1 MYLVTFSMTGRIILQ
16 PQTMNCM
23 SQRRI
28 KWGDSGNKIW
38 GRLQRKASKNEY
50 FRIRANKL

>member
-23 SQRRI
+23 SQQRI